1 MIILLLTIIS
11 GLFCTVWV
19 VAVNEVSY
27 SFKYSVD
34 EPKLGIVTH
43 HWEERNGGKV
53 RGGYSLLEPN
63 GKVRVVE
70 YQVDGNKG
78 FKAFVTFRRPPV
90 RWTSEVSKPIP
101 NTDSPGGARGP
112 HNTRPFGGKENLPEF
127 TVTTN
132 IYSKL
137 LKKYKNMVC
146 KFNYDVR
153 EERYSI
159 IPCNWR
165 RWKLGALRKNQ

>member
-1 MIILLLTIIS
+1 MSVSIIPNNSILLLTIIS

-78 FKAFVTFRRPPV
+78 FKAFVTFRRPPGQFV
-90 RWTSEVSKPIP
+90 GHLKFPNQYQTPIRLAEP
-101 NTDSPGGARGP
+101 VGLITPDLLVAKKTYP
-112 HNTRPFGGKENLPEF
+112 NLP
-127 TVTTN
+127 
-132 IYSKL
+132 
-137 LKKYKNMVC
+137 
-146 KFNYDVR
+146 
-153 EERYSI
+153 
-159 IPCNWR
+159 
-165 RWKLGALRKNQ
+165 